1 MFPQGSGCIL
11 EVKSSAVSIGSIG
24 GGGRYDDLTSIF
36 GLNDVSG
43 VGISFGVDRIYLVM
57 EELSLFPKN
66 ITDST
71 KLMFVNFG
79 EKESLYC
86 LPIIK
91 QLRDSG
97 VKVDFYPS
105 SDKMKKQFNYAD
117 KKGIKYVALVGEDEI
132 LSGLLTVKD
141 MQTGNQ
147 EKYTFDELMKKIT

>member
-1 MFPQGSGCIL
+1 MMFL
-11 EVKSSAVSIGSIG
+11 ELEYLLALIESI
-24 GGGRYDDLTSIF
+24 
-36 GLNDVSG
+36 
-43 VGISFGVDRIYLVM
+43 M

-117 KKGIKYVALVGEDEI
+117 KKELNM
-132 LSGLLTVKD
+132 LL
-141 MQTGNQ
+141 
-147 EKYTFDELMKKIT
+147 